1 MEFTPQYI
9 WSHMGL
15 PVRTIMFVILIMAI
29 GSVFVAIERSW
40 ALHTARKQ
48 SRLLAEELGPL
59 MAKADTGA
67 ALALAQETRF
77 KRSYLGHMLIAGL
90 KEFNMRPDK
99 YGIAAVERSL
109 ERVSI
114 SEGADLN
121 KGMAILA
128 TTGSTAPFVGLVGTI
143 FGIIN
148 AFAGMAEAGSGGIS
162 AVAGGIAEA
171 LVATAIGIAV
181 ALLGVWLYNFF
192 NNVIE
197 NIVNDMTMSTQE
209 LLDWCHKQI
218 LPPLEAD
225 TAAK

>member
-15 PVRTIMFVILIMAI
+15 PVRIIMLLIVLMAL
-29 GSVFVAIERSW
+29 GCVFVAIERTW
-40 ALHTARKQ
+40 ALRQARTQ
-48 SRLLAEELGPL
+48 SRTLAELIGPLLAAGNPVGAL
-59 MAKADTGA
+59 KA
-67 ALALAQETRF
+67 AQELRF
-77 KRSYLGHMLIAGL
+77 KRSYLGHMVIAAL
-90 KEFNMRPDK
+90 TEFTARADH
-99 YGIAAVERSL
+99 YGIAAAERAL

-114 SEGADLN
+114 AEGADLRR
-121 KGMAILA
+121 GMNILA

-171 LVATAIGIAV
+171 LVATAVGIAV
-181 ALLGVWLYNFF
+181 ALLGVWLFNFF
-192 NNVIE
+192 TAVIE
-197 NIVNDMTMSTQE
+197 GITNDMVMSTQE

-218 LPPLEAD
+218 LPPAEVD
-225 TAAK
+225 AAK